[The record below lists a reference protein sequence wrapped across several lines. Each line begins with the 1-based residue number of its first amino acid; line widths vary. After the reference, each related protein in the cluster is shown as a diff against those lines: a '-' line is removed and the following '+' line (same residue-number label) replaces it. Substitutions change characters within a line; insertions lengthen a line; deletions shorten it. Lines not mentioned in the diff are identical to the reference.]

1 MRADLRAQA
10 EHEAPTGG
18 HLEVPARVGHGHGT
32 PREGD
37 GDAGVQVDAGG
48 VDALSRKRT
57 DSVRVAW
64 DNVLKWA
71 PEVMIVS
78 PCGFNLNKVL
88 EHTPQLFHLPDWQD
102 LPAVSQGRVYA
113 IDANSYFAR
122 PGPRVIDGTE
132 LLAHLIHP
140 ELFSWKGA
148 QDAFQRLTP
157 IH

>member
-1 MRADLRAQA
+1 
-10 EHEAPTGG
+10 
-18 HLEVPARVGHGHGT
+18 
-32 PREGD
+32 
-37 GDAGVQVDAGG
+37 
-48 VDALSRKRT
+48 VDALSRKGT
-57 DSVRVAW
+57 DSVRIAW

-88 EHTPQLFHLPDWQD
+88 EHTPQLFHLPGWQN
-102 LPAVSQGRVYA
+102 LPAVCQCRVYA
-113 IDANSYFAR
+113 VDANSYFAR

-148 QDAFQRLTP
+148 QNAFERVTF
-157 IH
+157 H